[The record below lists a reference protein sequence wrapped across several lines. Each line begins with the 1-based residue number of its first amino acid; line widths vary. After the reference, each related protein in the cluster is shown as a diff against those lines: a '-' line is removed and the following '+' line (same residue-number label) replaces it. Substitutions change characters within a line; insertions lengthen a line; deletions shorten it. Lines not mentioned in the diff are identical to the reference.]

1 MGAVAGAAIGGITSA
16 VGQGISNS
24 ENRREARRNRAFQ
37 KSMSDTAIRRRMKDL
52 RLAGINPIL
61 AGRFDAST
69 PAGNMAVMGNV
80 GGAAVQGAAAGAGTA
95 QAVQKTKKVPF
106 EVGLIEA
113 QVDMLAKQKAL
124 IGEQTNTARSVAQS
138 TELQLQI
145 DKQLK
150 VLDAEIYSGA
160 EGKVLRRLQLLQGP
174 AGTAAQIAR
183 SRGRN

>member
-16 VGQGISNS
+16 VGQGIANS
-24 ENRREARRNRAFQ
+24 ENRKEARKNRAFQ
-37 KSMSDTAIRRRMKDL
+37 KSMSDTAVRRRMKDL

-69 PAGNMAVMGNV
+69 PAGNMAVMGNI
-80 GGAAVQGAAAGAGTA
+80 GAAAVSGAQGGSGTA
-95 QAVQKTKKVPF
+95 ETVQKTKKVPF

-113 QVDMLAKQKAL
+113 QVDMLSKQKAL
-124 IGEQTNTARSVAQS
+124 INEQTNTAASVAQS
-138 TELQLQI
+138 TALQLEI

-174 AGTAAQIAR
+174 AGTAAQISR
-183 SRGRN
+183 SRGRH